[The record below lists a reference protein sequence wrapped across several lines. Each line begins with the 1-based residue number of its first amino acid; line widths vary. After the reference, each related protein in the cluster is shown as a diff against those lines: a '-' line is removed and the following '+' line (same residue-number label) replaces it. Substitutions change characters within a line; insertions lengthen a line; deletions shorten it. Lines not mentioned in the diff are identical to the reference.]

1 MKEEE
6 NNREI
11 IGIID
16 NDEDNVGNA
25 IPECNKKFKKIRPL
39 QIYPCQKI
47 DFFGGKMYAVPSFQ
61 VCE

>member
-25 IPECNKKFKKIRPL
+25 IPECNKKLKKNWAIANL
-39 QIYPCQKI
+39 
-47 DFFGGKMYAVPSFQ
+47 SLS
-61 VCE
+61 EN